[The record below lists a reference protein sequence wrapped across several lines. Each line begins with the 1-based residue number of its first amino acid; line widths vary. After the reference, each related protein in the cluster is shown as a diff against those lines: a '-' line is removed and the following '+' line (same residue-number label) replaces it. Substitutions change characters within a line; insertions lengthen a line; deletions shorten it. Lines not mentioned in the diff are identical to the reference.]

1 MNPYDFV
8 RIDVNKVPIRRK
20 PIWHHQLVGQ
30 QGQRLYAG
38 HLEIDV
44 FTETPLFIAD
54 PHPVSADPRR
64 AAQSLQNKQGQ
75 YIIPGS
81 SLKGLLRCLVETLGN
96 GCFTLFDGRYEP
108 SYEMGRMEYKAEYD
122 RKIPADFKHCSTNTN
137 LCIACRIF
145 GMLKERSD
153 GVFLGKVNVSDATTT
168 DDTIRKY
175 QPMFTAPLVNPK
187 PHHDDFYLDASKQYI
202 AGRKYYFHHAT
213 EPVNVERFINFGRGV
228 QANRYIQPLDK
239 ENTFSFRI
247 DFSNLAEDEFAALLL
262 AVTLEPNMRHKIGYA
277 KPLGLGTIRLT
288 PTSLTLIDYTQRYTL
303 QAGVERGK
311 TEYKG
316 DTFNAF
322 RDSLVND
329 FSRTQLVQVAMTDLR
344 RIWRWPADATVKYSY
359 PSKDD
364 WFDVPTKSKGKRI
377 AQTP

>member
-8 RIDVNKVPIRRK
+8 RMNVNTPPRRRK

-30 QGQRLYAG
+30 QRLYAG
-38 HLEIDV
+38 HIEIDA

-64 AAQSLQNKQGQ
+64 ATQSLQNKQGQ

-81 SLKGLLRCLVETLGN
+81 SLKGMLRCLVETLGN

-108 SYEMGRMEYKAEYD
+108 ISENRRIVGYEARYEE
-122 RKIPADFKHCSTNTN
+122 KIPAGFEHCSTNTN

-145 GMLKERSD
+145 GMLKERSNS
-153 GVFLGKVNVSDATTT
+153 GVFLGKVNVSDATTST
-168 DDTIRKY
+168 DTVHKY

-187 PHHDDFYLDASKQYI
+187 PHHDDFYLDEQRQYI

-213 EPVNVERFINFGRGV
+213 APVQAEKFVNFGGGV

-247 DFSNLAEDEFAALLL
+247 DFSNLAEDEFTALLL
-262 AVTLEPNMRHKIGYA
+262 AVTLEQDMRHKIGYA
-277 KPLGLGTIRLT
+277 KPLGLGSVRLT
-288 PTSLTLIDYTQRYTL
+288 PTNLTLVDYTTRYT
-303 QAGVERGK
+303 QAGAGRGK

-316 DTFNAF
+316 NDFRAL

-344 RIWRWPADATVKYSY
+344 RIWRWPADPNVKYVY
-359 PSKDD
+359 PSKPD
-364 WFDVPTKSKGKRI
+364 WFDTDKSIGKRI
-377 AQTP
+377 ADTRNL

>member
-8 RIDVNKVPIRRK
+8 RIDVNKVPVRRK

-30 QGQRLYAG
+30 QRLYAG
-38 HLEIDV
+38 HIEVDV
-44 FTETPLFIAD
+44 STETPLFIAD
-54 PHPVSADPRR
+54 PHPVSSDPKR

-81 SLKGLLRCLVETLGN
+81 SLKGMLRCLVETLGN
-96 GCFTLFDGRYEP
+96 GCFTLFDGRYEQ
-108 SYEMGRMEYKAEYD
+108 SYEMGRTEYKAEYD

-153 GVFLGKVNVSDATTT
+153 GVFLGKVNVSDAATTT
-168 DDTIRKY
+168 DVVHKY
-175 QPMFTAPLVNPK
+175 QPMFTAALVNPK
-187 PHHDDFYLDASKQYI
+187 PHHDDFYLDAEKRYI

-213 EPVNVERFINFGRGV
+213 EPIKAEKFVEFGRGV

-262 AVTLEPNMRHKIGYA
+262 AITLEPDMRHKIGYA
-277 KPLGLGTIRLT
+277 KPLGLGSVHLV
-288 PTSLTLIDYTQRYTL
+288 PTSLTLIDYTQRYT
-303 QAGVERGK
+303 QSGAGRGK
-311 TEYKG
+311 TVYEG
-316 DTFNAF
+316 DSFTALRN
-322 RDSLVND
+322 SLVND
-329 FSRTQLVQVAMTDLR
+329 LARSQLVQVAMTDLR

-359 PSKDD
+359 PSKND
-364 WFDVPTKSKGKRI
+364 WFDTDKSIGKHI
-377 AQTP
+377 ADTRTL